1 VSTIK
6 ILTIGIQ
13 GPPGVDAL
21 PIGGT
26 TGQPLAKLSDANLDA
41 DWANRVV
48 LDSLRIRTTPNET
61 VTPQAGTL
69 YWDDLDQ
76 ALAYQVNGNV
86 LVDIA
91 QENLVYVRNPPG
103 GTTLA
108 KGTAVC
114 VLGAAANR
122 LTVQRTDATV
132 GGQACRS
139 LGIVL
144 ENIPSPGFGFVST
157 FGLVRGFNT
166 GNVTTSVQFP
176 MQEGAELFA
185 STTPGVLSTVPAA
198 PPNRRVTYGYVVTT
212 GVQGS
217 VFVTIRRGLRVQE
230 LDNVAESGFTTG
242 DYIKFDGSVFQP
254 AGDVVETN
262 DARLTDSR
270 TPVAHGNEAH
280 TSSFVDA
287 AGAAAAAPVQSVNT
301 KTGVVSLAATDL
313 SDVQGTGWVAND
325 LLRFDGSIFKPVRIT
340 ADME

>member
-1 VSTIK
+1 VSVVTVTTSRVVAVNGVVVRR
-6 ILTIGIQ
+6 LATVGTQ
-13 GPPGVDAL
+13 GPPGA
-21 PIGGT
+21 PAIPNGGT
-26 TGQPLAKLSDANLDA
+26 TGQPLAKLSNTNLDA
-41 DWANRVV
+41 NWANRVT

-76 ALAYQVNGNV
+76 ALAYQVNGSV

-91 QENLVYVRNPPG
+91 QENLVYIRNPPS
-103 GTTLA
+103 GTTLT

-132 GGQACRS
+132 GQQACRS

-166 GNVTTSVQFP
+166 NNVTTSVQFP
-176 MQEGAELFA
+176 MVAGAELFA

-217 VFVTIRRGLRVQE
+217 VFVTIRRGLRMQE
-230 LDNVAESGFTTG
+230 LDNVAESGFT
-242 DYIKFDGSVFQP
+242 
-254 AGDVVETN
+254 
-262 DARLTDSR
+262 
-270 TPVAHGNEAH
+270 
-280 TSSFVDA
+280 
-287 AGAAAAAPVQSVNT
+287 
-301 KTGVVSLAATDL
+301 
-313 SDVQGTGWVAND
+313 AND
-325 LLRFDGSIFKPVRIT
+325 LLRFDGSIFQPVRVT

>member
-1 VSTIK
+1 MSVVVVDGVIVRRIVTV
-6 ILTIGIQ
+6 GVQ
-13 GPPGVDAL
+13 GPPGATFI
-21 PIGGT
+21 PEGGT

-48 LDSLRIRTTPNET
+48 LDELRIRTTPNET

-91 QENLVYVRNPPG
+91 QENLVYVRNQPG
-103 GTTLA
+103 GSTLT

-114 VLGAAANR
+114 ILGAAANR
-122 LTVQRTDATV
+122 LTVQRTDATA
-132 GGQACRS
+132 GQQACRS

-144 ENIPSPGFGFVST
+144 EDIPSPGFGFVST
-157 FGLVRGFNT
+157 FGMVRGFNT
-166 GNVTTSVQFP
+166 GNVTTSSLFP
-176 MQEGAELFA
+176 MVAGAELFA

-217 VFVTIRRGLRVQE
+217 VFVTIRRGLRMQE
-230 LDNVAESGFTTG
+230 LDNVAETGFT
-242 DYIKFDGSVFQP
+242 
-254 AGDVVETN
+254 
-262 DARLTDSR
+262 
-270 TPVAHGNEAH
+270 
-280 TSSFVDA
+280 
-287 AGAAAAAPVQSVNT
+287 
-301 KTGVVSLAATDL
+301 
-313 SDVQGTGWVAND
+313 AND
-325 LLRFDGSIFKPVRIT
+325 LLRFDGSIFQPVRLT

>member
-1 VSTIK
+1 VSVVVVDGVIVRR
-6 ILTIGIQ
+6 IVNVGIQ

-48 LDSLRIRTTPNET
+48 VDELRIRTTRNESIST
-61 VTPQAGTL
+61 QAGSVF
-69 YWDDLDQ
+69 WDDLDQ
-76 ALAYQVNGNV
+76 ALAYQVNGGIN
-86 LVDIA
+86 VDIG

-103 GTTLA
+103 GTTLT

-114 VLGAAANR
+114 ILGAAANR
-122 LTVQRTDATV
+122 VTVQRTDATV
-132 GGQACRS
+132 GQQACRS

-198 PPNRRVTYGYVVTT
+198 PPNRRITYGYVVTT

-217 VFVTIRRGLRVQE
+217 VFVTIRRGLKLDE
-230 LDNVAESGFTTG
+230 CDNVLISNPQAG
-242 DYIKFDGSVFQP
+242 DVLVFDGSVWVNQQP
-254 AGDVVETN
+254 
-262 DARLTDSR
+262 
-270 TPVAHGNEAH
+270 
-280 TSSFVDA
+280 
-287 AGAAAAAPVQSVNT
+287 
-301 KTGVVSLAATDL
+301 
-313 SDVQGTGWVAND
+313 
-325 LLRFDGSIFKPVRIT
+325 
-340 ADME
+340 